1 MRGEDNINMHLREVW
16 CEDVR
21 WMEMTRIASN
31 EERVKPSGSVAQR
44 VRQNLF
50 SYVPHNSPPK

>member
-31 EERVKPSGSVAQR
+31 EERVEPSGSVAR
-44 VRQNLF
+44 ELV
-50 SYVPHNSPPK
+50 S